1 MNKNNMKINNIND
14 NNTSS
19 IQYINLL
26 NYYTIWCL
34 TWYVLYKLNII
45 KLNPLSIFLLI
56 LIPSTY
62 ITIIY
67 LFFSKDKFI
76 KYFIIILLSFL
87 SHYGPIIDL
96 LRDKNF
102 NIKKVINIEI
112 ILVNLILINLYICY
126 LNKKNLDINK
136 LYKDI
141 YLNNELL

>member
-1 MNKNNMKINNIND
+1 MNKDNIKINNMKD
-14 NNTSS
+14 DNTSS
-19 IQYINLL
+19 IHNFNLL

-34 TWYVLYKLNII
+34 TWYVLYKLNIV
-45 KLNPLSIFLLI
+45 KLNPLSIYLLI
-56 LIPSTY
+56 FVPSTY

-67 LFFSKDKFI
+67 LFFSKDTFI

-126 LNKKNLDINK
+126 LNEKNLDMNK

-141 YLNNELL
+141 YLNNKLL

>member
-1 MNKNNMKINNIND
+1 MNKDNIKINNMKD
-14 NNTSS
+14 DNTSS
-19 IQYINLL
+19 IHNFNLL

-34 TWYVLYKLNII
+34 TWYLLYKLNIV
-45 KLNPLSIFLLI
+45 KLNPLSIYLLI
-56 LIPSTY
+56 FIPSTY

-67 LFFSKDKFI
+67 LFFSKDTFI

-96 LRDKNF
+96 LGDKNF

-126 LNKKNLDINK
+126 LNEKNLDMNK

-141 YLNNELL
+141 YLNNKLL

>member
-1 MNKNNMKINNIND
+1 MNKDNIKINNIED
-14 NNTSS
+14 DNTSS
-19 IQYINLL
+19 IHNFNLL

-34 TWYVLYKLNII
+34 TWYVLYKLNIVE
-45 KLNPLSIFLLI
+45 LNPLSIFLLI
-56 LIPSTY
+56 FVPSTY

-67 LFFSKDKFI
+67 LFFSKDTFI

-87 SHYGPIIDL
+87 SHYGPILDL

-126 LNKKNLDINK
+126 LNEKNLDMNK
-136 LYKDI
+136 LYRDI
-141 YLNNELL
+141 YLNNKLL